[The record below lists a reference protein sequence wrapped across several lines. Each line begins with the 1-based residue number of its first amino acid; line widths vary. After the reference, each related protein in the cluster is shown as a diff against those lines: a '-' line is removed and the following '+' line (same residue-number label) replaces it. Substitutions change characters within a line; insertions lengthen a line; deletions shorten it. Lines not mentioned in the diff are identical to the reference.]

1 MNVPTPRLKA
11 FTLIE
16 LLIVI
21 TIIGILSVTLIPR
34 LTGGPAKARDAQRK
48 AALQQI
54 GTALEFYADD
64 NAGAYPPG
72 PACATDLNTP
82 AVDDITVYLTSI
94 PIDPLAGNN
103 WDGETDPCA
112 GVEGYSYFPVDGGFL
127 LFAEMENVN
136 ATGTGLY
143 AGSGVNIFD
152 ATAADST
159 NTNFTDNVANL
170 CGTATCDDTSG
181 VVYVFGR

>member
-1 MNVPTPRLKA
+1 MPRRKA

-21 TIIGILSVTLIPR
+21 TIIGILSVALIPR

-64 NAGAYPPG
+64 NSGAYPAAPDCVNDMTAELG
-72 PACATDLNTP
+72 P
-82 AVDDITVYLTSI
+82 YLTSI
-94 PIDPLAGNN
+94 PTDPLAGNN
-103 WDGETDPCA
+103 WGGEGDQCVGAA
-112 GVEGYSYFPVDGGFL
+112 GYTYIPVDGGFL
-127 LFAEMENVN
+127 LFAQMENVN

-143 AGSGVNIFD
+143 AASGANIFD
-152 ATAADST
+152 AVATST
-159 NTNFTDNVANL
+159 SNANFTANAANL
-170 CGTATCDDTSG
+170 CGTATCNDTTG

>member
-1 MNVPTPRLKA
+1 MPRRKA

-21 TIIGILSVTLIPR
+21 TIIGILSVALIPR

-54 GTALEFYADD
+54 GTAMEFYADD
-64 NAGAYPPG
+64 NSGAYPAG
-72 PACATDLNTP
+72 IACVNGMTAALSP
-82 AVDDITVYLTSI
+82 YLTSI
-94 PIDPLAGNN
+94 PTDPLATNN

-112 GVEGYSYFPVDGGFL
+112 AVAGYSYMSVDGGFL

-143 AGSGVNIFD
+143 AGAGVNIFD
-152 ATAADST
+152 GTAADT
-159 NTNFTDNVANL
+159 ANTNFTDNVANL